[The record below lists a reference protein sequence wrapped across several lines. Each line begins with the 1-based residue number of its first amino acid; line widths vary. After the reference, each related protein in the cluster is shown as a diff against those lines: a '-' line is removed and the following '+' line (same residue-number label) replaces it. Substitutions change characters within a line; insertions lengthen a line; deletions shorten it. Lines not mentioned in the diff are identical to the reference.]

1 MGRAGFASV
10 LAAGMVLS
18 LSGFVYAADDQTAGP
33 GQGGNAPPGKFFVGQ
48 RSTTPQ
54 PPSPPIM
61 DGRPAGPYRQYPFP
75 YLGQFMGGFGYL
87 PPLGDYVHSQR
98 YGYNP
103 DSFSRGGYPRDRSSR
118 VLIVVEP
125 TDVPGA
131 TYYYNAFPY
140 YYGDPG
146 YFAGNAYGDQYVTI
160 VSPTVP
166 QAQQAPQ
173 DQQAE
178 QPQAAQVRVPAEL
191 AKADLFDCMRKGGQK
206 YAEVL
211 PSSFGASGEVDD
223 QRPAADAGQG
233 ARDHR
238 MRGNG
243 RALMAHRLCH
253 PRDLPLDDL
262 PGGIRCNIPG
272 ADAGAAR
279 RQDQVHAPFVAPF
292 DEKPADIGFFIGDDL
307 PADDLHPRRLE
318 HPGYLRSAPISA
330 FAA

>member
-1 MGRAGFASV
+1 
-10 LAAGMVLS
+10 
-18 LSGFVYAADDQTAGP
+18 
-33 GQGGNAPPGKFFVGQ
+33 
-48 RSTTPQ
+48 
-54 PPSPPIM
+54 M

-87 PPLGDYVHSQR
+87 PPFGDYVHSQR

-103 DSFSRGGYPRDRSSR
+103 DIFSRGGYPRDRSSR

-173 DQQAE
+173 EQQAE

-191 AKADLFDCMRKGGQK
+191 ARAAFTSALSPMLGGDARVSVDFSVGELK
-206 YAEVL
+206 LRRGDYAGAAGA
-211 PSSFGASGEVDD
+211 FGRAVGTAPDETAPKLALGLAMLGTGDYEGAVQVVKRGLRGMSDWRNLKF
-223 QRPAADAGQG
+223 RPAAAFPSDAAYQQVRAPLQQSPSSDKDAQFLLGVLSL
-233 ARDHR
+233 AT
-238 MRGNG
+238 GNNADAINHL
-243 RALMAHRLCH
+243 ALAG
-253 PRDLPLDDL
+253 LDDPL
-262 PGGIRCNIPG
+262 VIGLLVEAERRDEAAGKAAGPAPAAPG
-272 ADAGAAR
+272 
-279 RQDQVHAPFVAPF
+279 
-292 DEKPADIGFFIGDDL
+292 K
-307 PADDLHPRRLE
+307 
-318 HPGYLRSAPISA
+318 
-330 FAA
+330 